1 MASPVETAKYKN
13 VTRKS
18 LFYTE
23 YNFYFFD
30 IETVITSSNHMMM
43 RNLLPDEKHAQVFSA
58 ANTSA
63 VNILVRPIELT
74 KLC

>member
-13 VTRKS
+13 VTRRS
-18 LFYTE
+18 LLYTE
-23 YNFYFFD
+23 YNFYFFN
-30 IETVITSSNHMMM
+30 IETVITSNNHMMT
-43 RNLLPDEKHAQVFSA
+43 RNLLSGENFLLVFSA